1 MLKRI
6 TWASIGVALALLPIL
21 TTDEPAQAQMGLPR
35 AVYVQR
41 GEASWYGPGFHG
53 RKTAS
58 GERFNQHS
66 LTAAHRKLPLGT
78 KATVINLDNGKTVE
92 VEINDRGPYVRG
104 RIIDLSE
111 AAAKRLAMKHTGTT
125 PVRLE
130 VTKEQLVEP
139 GRSS

>member
-6 TWASIGVALALLPIL
+6 TWTSIAVVLGLMPIL
-21 TTDEPAQAQMGLPR
+21 TTDDAAHAQMGQPA
-35 AVYVQR
+35 AVYTQR

-58 GERFNQHS
+58 GERFNQHG

-78 KATVINLDNGKTVE
+78 KARVTNLDNGKSVE
-92 VEINDRGPYVRG
+92 VKINDRGPYVRG
-104 RIIDLSE
+104 RIIDLSK
-111 AAAKRLAMKHTGTT
+111 AAAERLGMKNAGTT

-130 VTKEQLVEP
+130 VTKP
-139 GRSS
+139 AGTSAGSS

>member
-6 TWASIGVALALLPIL
+6 TWTSIAVVLGLMPIL
-21 TTDEPAQAQMGLPR
+21 TTDDAAHAQMGQPA
-35 AVYVQR
+35 AVYTQR

-58 GERFNQHS
+58 GERFNQHG

-78 KATVINLDNGKTVE
+78 KARVTNLDNGKSVE
-92 VEINDRGPYVRG
+92 VKINDRGPYVRG
-104 RIIDLSE
+104 RIIDLSK
-111 AAAKRLAMKHTGTT
+111 AAAERLGMKNAGTT

-130 VTKEQLVEP
+130 VTKP
-139 GRSS
+139 AGTSAASS

>member
-6 TWASIGVALALLPIL
+6 TWTSIAIVLGLMPIL
-21 TTDEPAQAQMGLPR
+21 TTDDAAHAQMGQPA
-35 AVYVQR
+35 AVYTQR

-58 GERFNQHS
+58 GERFNQHG

-78 KATVINLDNGKTVE
+78 KARVTNLDNGKSVE
-92 VEINDRGPYVRG
+92 VKINDRGPYVRG
-104 RIIDLSE
+104 RIIDLSK
-111 AAAKRLAMKHTGTT
+111 AAAERLGMKNAGTT

-130 VTKEQLVEP
+130 VTKP
-139 GRSS
+139 AGTSAGSS

>member
-1 MLKRI
+1 MLKRL
-6 TWASIGVALALLPIL
+6 TWASIATTLSLMPMLA
-21 TTDEPAQAQMGLPR
+21 TDDNAQAQRVRP
-35 AVYVQR
+35 VYVQR

-78 KATVINLDNGKTVE
+78 KATVINLNNGKTVE

-111 AAAKRLAMKHTGTT
+111 AAAKRLAMKRTGTT
-125 PVRLE
+125 LVRLE

-139 GRSS
+139 GP